1 MPEKRLILVIAAEQA
16 YIRRTSPH
24 DVFSAPNDIL
34 FSAVTDTYIPLVDM
48 MYRLEDENVPFKLNL
63 VMSPLLCELLED
75 PSVQNQYIANL
86 EKRIEIGKKELER
99 NESDP
104 KVLALVK
111 STLETLK
118 KKKDL
123 FENRFQKRIVKQ
135 IRKFVAKGEVE
146 IIPTAA
152 SYAYLPH
159 YADMPES
166 INAQIE
172 AGLYS
177 AKYFFGEIGGGFYL
191 PYMGWASGFD
201 RIMRPYGINYT
212 ILDAKALLFS
222 ETPNGRGI
230 FCPVRTN
237 GSLVLFGT
245 DPDTISDIA
254 GDDGYM
260 NDESYLSVESDV
272 GFELP
277 GEELKDIMENDGS
290 RVQTGFK
297 YWKRHEE
304 TEERTAYDPKEARRK
319 ASDDARDFFESKK
332 AKLIAA
338 SRELPEDDAVLV
350 CNIPAEYI
358 GQEWHEGP
366 LWLEEVIRRCASDG
380 DIELSVCKDNLKKQF
395 SLQKLEPYPCS
406 CGGNG
411 YSEDLL
417 DSCNSWMMRYTR
429 KATERMIEL
438 ANRFPG
444 ETSLKA
450 RLLNLGAKEVFLV
463 QSSALPKMVQEGLC
477 PDFAREEFKDDILS
491 FSQVFDALASNS
503 VSTEWLTRLEKE
515 HPLFPWMNYR
525 IFSRKK

>member
-104 KVLALVK
+104 EVLALVK

-123 FENRFQKRIVKQ
+123 FENRYQKRIVKQ

-177 AKYFFGEIGGGFYL
+177 AVLGLRSTDTVTRRADLVWTMPPVKRDGPAL
-191 PYMGWASGFD
+191 PNS
-201 RIMRPYGINYT
+201 
-212 ILDAKALLFS
+212 
-222 ETPNGRGI
+222 
-230 FCPVRTN
+230 VR
-237 GSLVLFGT
+237 
-245 DPDTISDIA
+245 
-254 GDDGYM
+254 
-260 NDESYLSVESDV
+260 
-272 GFELP
+272 
-277 GEELKDIMENDGS
+277 
-290 RVQTGFK
+290 
-297 YWKRHEE
+297 
-304 TEERTAYDPKEARRK
+304 
-319 ASDDARDFFESKK
+319 
-332 AKLIAA
+332 
-338 SRELPEDDAVLV
+338 
-350 CNIPAEYI
+350 
-358 GQEWHEGP
+358 
-366 LWLEEVIRRCASDG
+366 
-380 DIELSVCKDNLKKQF
+380 
-395 SLQKLEPYPCS
+395 
-406 CGGNG
+406 
-411 YSEDLL
+411 
-417 DSCNSWMMRYTR
+417 
-429 KATERMIEL
+429 
-438 ANRFPG
+438 
-444 ETSLKA
+444 
-450 RLLNLGAKEVFLV
+450 
-463 QSSALPKMVQEGLC
+463 SSARN
-477 PDFAREEFKDDILS
+477 ARMRFVRRHLS
-491 FSQVFDALASNS
+491 TSRIRQVF
-503 VSTEWLTRLEKE
+503 WTR
-515 HPLFPWMNYR
+515 
-525 IFSRKK
+525 